1 LNPDQYCQD
10 KAAASG
16 SSFYYSF
23 LFLPPEKRRAI
34 TAFYAYCREVDDVTD
49 ECRDPVMAHQKL
61 AWWRSEIEALYAG
74 RPTHPVMQ
82 ALQPAARY
90 LPQEYLEEIL
100 DGMEMDTGRVRYDD
114 FKSLRLYCHRVAG
127 VVGMAAA
134 EIFGYRNRHTL
145 KYAAEL
151 GLALQLTNIIRDVG
165 EDARRDRIYIPREE
179 LVRFG
184 VREADIVRGK
194 ATTAF
199 SDLMQFQYQRAI
211 EAYHQAL
218 NLLPREDRRA
228 QRPGLIMAAIYRAT
242 LEEIRRDEYRVLD
255 RRISLTPLRKFWL
268 AWRTW
273 VAS

>member
-1 LNPDQYCQD
+1 
-10 KAAASG
+10 
-16 SSFYYSF
+16 
-23 LFLPPEKRRAI
+23 
-34 TAFYAYCREVDDVTD
+34 
-49 ECRDPVMAHQKL
+49 
-61 AWWRSEIEALYAG
+61 
-74 RPTHPVMQ
+74 MQ

-90 LPQEYLEEIL
+90 LPREYLEEIL

-134 EIFGYRNRHTL
+134 EIFGYQNRRTL

-165 EDARRDRIYIPREE
+165 EDAQRDRIYIPRDE
-179 LVRFG
+179 LDRFG
-184 VREADIVRGK
+184 VREADIVRGR
-194 ATTAF
+194 ATPAF
-199 SDLMQFQYQRAI
+199 SDLMQFQYQRAT
-211 EAYHQAL
+211 EAYQRAL
-218 NLLPREDRRA
+218 NLLPQEDRRA
-228 QRPGLIMAAIYRAT
+228 QRAGLIMAAIYRAT

-255 RRISLTPLRKFWL
+255 RRTSLTPLRKFWL